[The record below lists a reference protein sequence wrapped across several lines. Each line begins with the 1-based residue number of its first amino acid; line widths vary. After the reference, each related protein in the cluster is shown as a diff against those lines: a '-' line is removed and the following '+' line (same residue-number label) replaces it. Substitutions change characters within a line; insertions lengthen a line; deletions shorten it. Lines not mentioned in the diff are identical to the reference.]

1 MQFSGGHVF
10 SYSAMPG
17 TFAATLPNQ
26 VDSAKRKRRNLI
38 MRDVI
43 AKSQESF
50 FEKSLN
56 QITHVLWEK
65 FEDRNGKVYL
75 SGLTDN
81 YIRTLAESNED
92 LRNRISLV
100 RLDEL
105 DHHGG
110 MIGEI
115 VG

>member
-1 MQFSGGHVF
+1 
-10 SYSAMPG
+10 
-17 TFAATLPNQ
+17 
-26 VDSAKRKRRNLI
+26 
-38 MRDVI
+38 
-43 AKSQESF
+43 
-50 FEKSLN
+50 
-56 QITHVLWEK
+56 LWEK